1 MSLRVYKDM
10 TDSKN
15 KYIFKNTL
23 IFFVSSFATKLLSFF
38 FVPLYTYVLSEAE
51 YGTADIITTTTTLL
65 VYIFTLNIGDAVL
78 RFTIERREYSRNILS
93 YGLRVILI
101 GAAVCAVCVGLIGC
115 FRVMGYE
122 YYCYVFLFLYFLS
135 NAFQGI
141 ISSYARGMDKVLQV
155 GISGIISTAVF
166 ILCNILFLVVYPLN
180 LFGYLMSGVI
190 SSISTIL
197 YLCIALKIPLF
208 KIFIKETCSKDTRKK
223 MVAYSVPLIFNSI
236 AWWLN
241 SAFDKYSITYI
252 IGVDQNG
259 LYSVAS
265 KIPLIIATIST
276 VFGQAWSL
284 SVIKDVDADDKDGF
298 FSKSYDMYNFVL
310 AAMGSVLIGLNIPLA
325 HILFLKDFFPAW
337 QFSSILIIS
346 AIFSAL
352 SSHLGGAFTKVMKTD
367 IYAKTSIVSTVVNIV
382 LNVIFIN
389 LIGMIGAAIATAISF
404 VVLWLIRFIW
414 ARKYVKIRVSL
425 VKHVISYLILI
436 AQIVI
441 EHFIR
446 EFSAFQILFIF
457 IMIIIYNIE
466 LKELFA
472 FGIKTARKVFKR
484 RK

>member
-1 MSLRVYKDM
+1 M
-10 TDSKN
+10 TNAKSK
-15 KYIFKNTL
+15 YLFKNMT
-23 IFFVSSFATKLLSFF
+23 IFLVSSFASKLLSFL

-51 YGTADIITTTTTLL
+51 YGIADIITTTTTLL
-65 VYIFTLNIGDAVL
+65 VYIFTLNICDAVL
-78 RFTIERREYSRNILS
+78 RFTIENKDDSKSILS
-93 YGLRVILI
+93 YGLRVVLI
-101 GAAVCAVCVGLIGC
+101 GAGICAVCVGMIGY
-115 FRVMGYE
+115 FRIMGYE
-122 YYCYVFLFLYFLS
+122 YYCYIFLFLFFLS
-135 NAFQGI
+135 SSLNGI
-141 ISSYARGMDKVLQV
+141 FSSYARGTDKVIQV

-166 ILCNILFLVVYPLN
+166 ILCNILFLVVFPLN
-180 LFGYLMSGVI
+180 LIGYLLSGII
-190 SSISTIL
+190 SAGCTTI
-197 YLCIALKIPLF
+197 YLCIALKIPVNIILF
-208 KIFIKETCSKDTRKK
+208 KEKCTKETSRK
-223 MVAYSVPLIFNSI
+223 MVAYSVPLIFNGI

-310 AAMGSVLIGLNIPLA
+310 VAMGSVLIGLNIPLA

-389 LIGMIGAAIATAISF
+389 LIGTIGAAIATAISF

-446 EFSAFQILFIF
+446 EFSAFQILLIF
-457 IMIIIYNIE
+457 IIIIIYNIE

>member
-1 MSLRVYKDM
+1 MIRDCLH
-10 TDSKN
+10 T
-15 KYIFKNTL
+15 
-23 IFFVSSFATKLLSFF
+23 
-38 FVPLYTYVLSEAE
+38 
-51 YGTADIITTTTTLL
+51 GDIITLETSDILL
-65 VYIFTLNIGDAVL
+65 WSEWF
-78 RFTIERREYSRNILS
+78 
-93 YGLRVILI
+93 
-101 GAAVCAVCVGLIGC
+101 
-115 FRVMGYE
+115 
-122 YYCYVFLFLYFLS
+122 
-135 NAFQGI
+135 
-141 ISSYARGMDKVLQV
+141 
-155 GISGIISTAVF
+155 
-166 ILCNILFLVVYPLN
+166 
-180 LFGYLMSGVI
+180 
-190 SSISTIL
+190 
-197 YLCIALKIPLF
+197 
-208 KIFIKETCSKDTRKK
+208 
-223 MVAYSVPLIFNSI
+223 
-236 AWWLN
+236 
-241 SAFDKYSITYI
+241 
-252 IGVDQNG
+252 
-259 LYSVAS
+259 
-265 KIPLIIATIST
+265 ST

-310 AAMGSVLIGLNIPLA
+310 VAMGSVLIGLNIPLA

-389 LIGMIGAAIATAISF
+389 LIGTIGAAIATAISF